1 MKILHIGKYYPPFQ
15 GGTEKVNFD
24 LVESTNK
31 IEGYSADEL
40 CFAHSI
46 DFQDQSTYSY
56 SLYRIPIRGIKY
68 STPIPNGFLSKYLE
82 IKDQYDIVHVHMPN
96 PIVSLALVLF
106 PPKAKI
112 VLHWHCDIT
121 KQKKLKFFFN
131 PIQKLLL
138 KRASKI
144 ITTSQRYADF
154 SPDLKKFHQKVCV
167 IPIGIDNS
175 YLSFTQSKIEQIK
188 QNYKNK
194 KIVFSLG
201 RLTHYKGFKYLVEA
215 AKYLNDDC
223 VVLIGG
229 KGELHDVLEKQVQ
242 ESGLSEKVHFI
253 GRVEDEDLGNYL
265 KAADLF
271 CLPSHNR
278 TEAFGVV
285 LLESMSLGLPI
296 VSCNIEGS
304 GVPWVNEDGV
314 TGLNVPIADPIA
326 LANAINNILNDH
338 KLIEVFSNNAVSR
351 YKSLF
356 TKQRMITSIIEL
368 YESVISNTNN

>member
-1 MKILHIGKYYPPFQ
+1 MNR
-15 GGTEKVNFD
+15 V
-24 LVESTNK
+24 
-31 IEGYSADEL
+31 
-40 CFAHSI
+40 
-46 DFQDQSTYSY
+46 
-56 SLYRIPIRGIKY
+56 
-68 STPIPNGFLSKYLE
+68 
-82 IKDQYDIVHVHMPN
+82 
-96 PIVSLALVLF
+96 VL
-106 PPKAKI
+106 
-112 VLHWHCDIT
+112 W
-121 KQKKLKFFFN
+121 QKK
-131 PIQKLLL
+131 
-138 KRASKI
+138 
-144 ITTSQRYADF
+144 
-154 SPDLKKFHQKVCV
+154 
-167 IPIGIDNS
+167 
-175 YLSFTQSKIEQIK
+175 
-188 QNYKNK
+188 YKNK

-296 VSCNIEGS
+296 VACKIEGS

-326 LANAINNILNDH
+326 LASAINNILNDL
-338 KLIEVFSNNAVSR
+338 KLREVFSNNAISR
-351 YKSLF
+351 YESFF

-368 YESVISNTNN
+368 YESLISNTND